1 MSDPYSVLGVK
12 PDASDDAIKRAY
24 RELARKYH
32 PDNYQNNPLA
42 DLAEEKMKEINQ
54 AYDTITKMR
63 SGGGS
68 ASGGYQS
75 QGSYQYQGGYQ
86 QQRQYSDSASGS
98 LYSQVRQ
105 CINLGDIGPGGAIA
119 ALRARSGCGVAFS
132 HRLHRLPEGL
142 AGRGDPTLSD
152 GLQYGSVQRGVPS
165 GHGDDAPGGAG
176 LPPLRL
182 WRRGDGYLR
191 LLHRLHVRQ
200 LPVRRLREL
209 TLWRGVERGR
219 ARAGRPW
226 WVC

>member
-105 CINLGDIGPGGAIA
+105 CINLGDIGRAEQL
-119 ALRARSGCGVAFS
+119 LRSAPVRMRSGIFS
-132 HRLHRLPEGL
+132 P
-142 AGRGDPTLSD
+142 APSPT
-152 GLQYGSVQRGVPS
+152 
-165 GHGDDAPGGAG
+165 
-176 LPPLRL
+176 
-182 WRRGDGYLR
+182 
-191 LLHRLHVRQ
+191 
-200 LPVRRLREL
+200 
-209 TLWRGVERGR
+209 GR
-219 ARAGRPW
+219 AGWTRRPNTFRWPAIWTRPTRSTVRPW
-226 WVC
+226 